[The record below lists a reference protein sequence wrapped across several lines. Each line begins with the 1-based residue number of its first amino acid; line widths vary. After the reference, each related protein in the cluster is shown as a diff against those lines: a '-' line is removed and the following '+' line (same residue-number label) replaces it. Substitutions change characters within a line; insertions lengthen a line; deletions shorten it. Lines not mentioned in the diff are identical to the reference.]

1 MRHGDAGVGSLRALR
16 PRVEHGADVGTTH
29 LSAAARASM
38 DDCLAAMA
46 VVMAASESASFRELC
61 SIAVFC
67 VARVRSAFCVP
78 EPHTPPP
85 RVSDAAQWV
94 SARGT
99 DGALQPCGKPAQPTS
114 LLHRSAYSA
123 QPWGIDSGDCQ
134 VGLVGA
140 RKRAGRNDMRGD
152 DGSSPGTRTPPA
164 PGRSTTARI
173 TQPRRTRSVRLR
185 GAAGPK
191 TTRSAFRGAQRRGR
205 ETG

>member
-99 DGALQPCGKPAQPTS
+99 DGALQPCG
-114 LLHRSAYSA
+114 
-123 QPWGIDSGDCQ
+123 
-134 VGLVGA
+134 
-140 RKRAGRNDMRGD
+140 
-152 DGSSPGTRTPPA
+152 
-164 PGRSTTARI
+164 
-173 TQPRRTRSVRLR
+173 
-185 GAAGPK
+185 
-191 TTRSAFRGAQRRGR
+191 
-205 ETG
+205 

>member
-1 MRHGDAGVGSLRALR
+1 LRALR

-85 RVSDAAQWV
+85 RVSDAAQCAVVVGEWAMGECPWSV
-94 SARGT
+94 A
-99 DGALQPCGKPAQPTS
+99 ALWEA
-114 LLHRSAYSA
+114 
-123 QPWGIDSGDCQ
+123 
-134 VGLVGA
+134 
-140 RKRAGRNDMRGD
+140 
-152 DGSSPGTRTPPA
+152 
-164 PGRSTTARI
+164 STTHQRAAPIRI
-173 TQPRRTRSVRLR
+173 
-185 GAAGPK
+185 
-191 TTRSAFRGAQRRGR
+191 
-205 ETG
+205 